1 MGAITDRF
9 SSPIWADQDVIPY
22 AARVSVWG
30 RWFICFLSA
39 FELAYRPSLWYP
51 DNMGYLVLLVPL
63 VTLNGLVHH
72 RLLTN
77 RPVTWRWMLL
87 LSAVDIALITA
98 GVAIGGRFNTFIFA
112 IYYPA
117 LALFAMVFA
126 SVWLSLV
133 WTTVAAAAYSI
144 VTLSVGSGLDRDAGD
159 EKVLVSRLAAMYA
172 LMLIVCLITRFERV
186 RRRAAVNRERS
197 MLQERIDVSQRIH
210 DTAAQTAYMV
220 GMGIDRAM
228 GLADGSNR
236 ELLAALDATSALS
249 KEAMWE
255 LRHPIDAGLIFEDR
269 ELGRVLWSHCAM
281 FETITG
287 VPAGLTQSGA
297 EPPLAA
303 ETRSRLF
310 SIAHNALTNAFR
322 HARPR
327 RVEVRL
333 DFGARQ
339 VRLSVSD
346 DGVGLPGD
354 YAGRGRGI
362 NGMRADAEKMGGT
375 LTVESGEGGGGTI
388 ITCVIPQETDAPRNR
403 CPVKPMPDAP

>member
-1 MGAITDRF
+1 MEHGVQHDGGR
-9 SSPIWADQDVIPY
+9 
-22 AARVSVWG
+22 RRSVHRLG
-30 RWFICFLSA
+30 RGTA
-39 FELAYRPSLWYP
+39 
-51 DNMGYLVLLVPL
+51 L
-63 VTLNGLVHH
+63 VTASIV
-72 RLLTN
+72 
-77 RPVTWRWMLL
+77 
-87 LSAVDIALITA
+87 IAP
-98 GVAIGGRFNTFIFA
+98 GFDSFIFVA
-112 IYYPA
+112 YYPA
-117 LALFAMVFA
+117 LVLFALVFT
-126 SVWLSLV
+126 SVWLGLA
-133 WTTVAAAAYSI
+133 WTTMAAAAYSI
-144 VTLSVGSGLDRDAGD
+144 VSLSVGSGLDRDADD
-159 EKVLVSRLAAMYA
+159 EKVLVVRLAAMYI
-172 LMLIVCLITRFERV
+172 LVLGVCLITRFERV

-197 MLQERIDVSQRIH
+197 MLQERIDISQRIH

-255 LRHPIDAGLIFEDR
+255 LRHPIDAGLIFENR

-281 FETITG
+281 FERITG

-346 DGVGLPGD
+346 DGVGLPDD
-354 YAGRGRGI
+354 YAGHGRGI
-362 NGMRADAEKMGGT
+362 NGMRADAEKMGGM

-388 ITCVIPQETDAPRNR
+388 ITCVIPQETDAP
-403 CPVKPMPDAP
+403 

>member
-1 MGAITDRF
+1 MGTITSRF
-9 SSPIWADQDVIPY
+9 SSPIWADPDIIPY

-30 RWFICFLSA
+30 RWFVCLVNVFQ
-39 FELAYRPSLWYP
+39 FAYRPGLWYP
-51 DNMGYLVLLVPL
+51 DEVEHLFVLVA
-63 VTLNGLVHH
+63 LNGLVHY

-77 RPVTWRWMLL
+77 RPVTWHWMLA
-87 LSAVDIALITA
+87 LSAMDIAMVTA
-98 GVAIGGRFNTFIFA
+98 SIVIAPGFDSFIFVA
-112 IYYPA
+112 YYPA
-117 LALFAMVFA
+117 LVLFALVFT
-126 SVWLSLV
+126 SVWLGLA
-133 WTTVAAAAYSI
+133 WTTMAAVAYSI
-144 VTLSVGSGLDRDAGD
+144 VSLSVGSGLDRDAGD
-159 EKVLVSRLAAMYA
+159 ERALVARLAAMY
-172 LMLIVCLITRFERV
+172 LLVLGVCLITRFERV

-281 FETITG
+281 FERITG

-322 HARPR
+322 HARPG

-346 DGVGLPGD
+346 DGVGLPDD

-362 NGMRADAEKMGGT
+362 NGMRADAEKMGGV

-388 ITCVIPQETDAPRNR
+388 IECVVPQETDAP
-403 CPVKPMPDAP
+403 